1 MKVLVTGGAGFI
13 GSHLVEAL
21 LDRGDQVVVVDNLST
36 GERRNLSAADPLPG
50 FTFLQGDIRNAEFT
64 ARACEGVDVIY
75 HLAASVGVR
84 RIMGDSLESL
94 LNNVQGTMVIFA
106 EAAKRDIRTI
116 FFSSSE
122 VYGKGRTDT
131 LDEDDDLAIGAPNI
145 MRWTYATGKAV
156 DESLAAAYHTDK
168 NLSVTVIRCFNTCGP
183 RQTDAYGM
191 VIPTFIRQAING
203 IPLTIHGD
211 GCQRRCFSYVGDV
224 VHGAMLLA
232 ASNET
237 IGEVFNV
244 GNNEE
249 VSIRELAHLIVRK
262 TGSKSPVT
270 HIPYEFAF
278 DASFEDIRRRVPNLD
293 KIRSYVDYIPKVQ
306 LNEILDRTITSL
318 RTQEEHHA
326 QNQSGTI
333 IGDPV

>member
-1 MKVLVTGGAGFI
+1 MKVLVTGGSGFI

-36 GERRNLSAADPLPG
+36 GARENLSAVNSHPA

-64 ARACEGVDVIY
+64 ASACEGVDLIF

-131 LDEDDDLAIGAPNI
+131 LDEDDDLAIGAPSI
-145 MRWTYATGKAV
+145 LRWTYATGKAV
-156 DESLAAAYHTDK
+156 DESLAAAYFTDK
-168 NLSVTVIRCFNTCGP
+168 KLSVTVIRCFNTCGP

-203 IPLTIHGD
+203 IW
-211 GCQRRCFSYVGDV
+211 
-224 VHGAMLLA
+224 
-232 ASNET
+232 
-237 IGEVFNV
+237 
-244 GNNEE
+244 
-249 VSIRELAHLIVRK
+249 LI
-262 TGSKSPVT
+262 
-270 HIPYEFAF
+270 
-278 DASFEDIRRRVPNLD
+278 
-293 KIRSYVDYIPKVQ
+293 
-306 LNEILDRTITSL
+306 
-318 RTQEEHHA
+318 
-326 QNQSGTI
+326 
-333 IGDPV
+333 